1 MENLFGFFKVIA
13 TNNQRLGSVG
23 DNDWRSKRFCNMTDG
38 QNMCDQKYEG

>member
-1 MENLFGFFKVIA
+1 MKNFWGSFKVIA

-23 DNDWRSKRFCNMTDG
+23 DNDWRSKRFCNVTDG